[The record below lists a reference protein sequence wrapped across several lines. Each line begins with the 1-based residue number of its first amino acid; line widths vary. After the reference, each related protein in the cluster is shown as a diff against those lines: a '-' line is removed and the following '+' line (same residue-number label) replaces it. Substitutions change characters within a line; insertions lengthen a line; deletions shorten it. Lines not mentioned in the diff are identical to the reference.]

1 MQPIKADTLK
11 RKYDR
16 DFHGLE
22 KYARMVEEVF
32 DGTREYVIL
41 DFNSKK
47 ELDRGYNSIY
57 QHRKRNSITGLYVA
71 QRQDNYCQVYRL
83 VLSKGKKRRDLLE
96 RSDDACRK
104 D

>member
-22 KYARMVEEVF
+22 KYAKMIKELL
-32 DGTREYVIL
+32 DGTRECIIL

-47 ELDRGYNSIY
+47 ELNRGYNSIY
-57 QHRKRNSITGLYVA
+57 QHRKRNGITGLYIA
-71 QRQDNYCQVYRL
+71 QRQDDYCKVYRL
-83 VLSKGKKRRDLLE
+83 VISKNRKRRDLLE